1 MGYGNGTCNATAT
14 AQVVINPAPTVS
26 SNSPMCAGGTLNLS
40 SGTANSYSWTSPSG
54 FTSSAQNPSIS
65 NVSTS
70 QGGTYTLVAV
80 NGGCTSTT
88 TIAVIINPLPSIT
101 TGLSPAICAGATS
114 FTIPHTA
121 SANSPTTYSIS
132 GTGITTVTDG
142 TLTPSL
148 ITVNLTDPAVGNS
161 SYAYTMTVKNAN
173 NCTSGNV
180 TGSVTVNPPVTLNCP
195 TNTTTTACQ
204 TQAAVNTAF
213 TEWLAT
219 ATASGGANGVLTN
232 NNTGAPSA
240 CGGST
245 TVTFT
250 YTNDCS
256 PATSTCQATFT
267 VPAPPT
273 VILTCPINTTT
284 TANQTQTAVNTAFAN
299 WLATATASG
308 GCNGVLTN
316 NNTGAP
322 SACGGSTTVTFTY
335 TSTCSP
341 STTTCQSVFTVPA
354 STISTTAG
362 NNSPICTGS
371 TLNLTAGAGF
381 TSYAWTGVNGFSSTD
396 QNPSIL
402 NATTSLTGTYQ
413 VLVTNSN
420 GCTAMATTSATVNPT
435 PATPTTQADTQIIF
449 GGSITLT
456 ATGCSNVNDILK
468 WYQTADNTLVTMPV
482 SPTATTNYYAKC
494 ETTLN
499 GITCISPNSNN
510 VTVTVLQPQP
520 PVATGATICTGS
532 SVTLTATGCT
542 GSTGTFVLKW
552 YLNAT
557 DALVTMPVS
566 PTTNTDYYAK
576 CEQTF
581 NSVTAVSAKSNVVTV
596 TVLNPIA
603 PVATGGTIYNGNS
616 ISLNATGC
624 TGSGFVIKWYQTADD
639 ALVTMPVSPTVTTQ
653 YYAKCEQTANSVT
666 CISPKS
672 NDVTLT
678 VVNRIFVDIT
688 KVSAPIQNGNSWA
701 TAYGNLQ
708 TGLAAATPGVE
719 VWVAKGTYKT
729 TATNT
734 RTIYFNIPNNVIVYG
749 GFAGTE
755 NALSERDFRT
765 NESILSGE
773 IGNLGSITDNSYH
786 VVVFDGSTNNTVLD
800 GFTITGGN
808 ASFDP
813 NRSVSLPVTN
823 TITASTLETGGG
835 IMAKNAAAP
844 IIANCTFTKNSA
856 IVGGGL
862 FAADA
867 SLVTITHCKFNSN
880 QATFGSGIYLQ
891 DGSNGKVSNTL
902 LNGNRGIGS
911 FYNNNSSPQISNC
924 TIAGNGGYSG
934 GIFNSNSSPVVIN
947 SIIWG
952 NAKPINDTQ
961 SIITYSIVE
970 GGYAGIGNLNYDPQ
984 FIDPNPEGISP
995 TTNGNFQLKEKSL
1008 AIDRGLNGTITLS
1021 DKDLVNI
1028 KAWELPIC

>member
-1 MGYGNGTCNATAT
+1 
-14 AQVVINPAPTVS
+14 
-26 SNSPMCAGGTLNLS
+26 
-40 SGTANSYSWTSPSG
+40 
-54 FTSSAQNPSIS
+54 
-65 NVSTS
+65 
-70 QGGTYTLVAV
+70 
-80 NGGCTSTT
+80 
-88 TIAVIINPLPSIT
+88 
-101 TGLSPAICAGATS
+101 
-114 FTIPHTA
+114 
-121 SANSPTTYSIS
+121 
-132 GTGITTVTDG
+132 
-142 TLTPSL
+142 
-148 ITVNLTDPAVGNS
+148 
-161 SYAYTMTVKNAN
+161 
-173 NCTSGNV
+173 
-180 TGSVTVNPPVTLNCP
+180 
-195 TNTTTTACQ
+195 
-204 TQAAVNTAF
+204 
-213 TEWLAT
+213 
-219 ATASGGANGVLTN
+219 
-232 NNTGAPSA
+232 
-240 CGGST
+240 
-245 TVTFT
+245 
-250 YTNDCS
+250 
-256 PATSTCQATFT
+256 
-267 VPAPPT
+267 
-273 VILTCPINTTT
+273 
-284 TANQTQTAVNTAFAN
+284 
-299 WLATATASG
+299 
-308 GCNGVLTN
+308 
-316 NNTGAP
+316 
-322 SACGGSTTVTFTY
+322 
-335 TSTCSP
+335 
-341 STTTCQSVFTVPA
+341 
-354 STISTTAG
+354 
-362 NNSPICTGS
+362 
-371 TLNLTAGAGF
+371 
-381 TSYAWTGVNGFSSTD
+381 
-396 QNPSIL
+396 
-402 NATTSLTGTYQ
+402 
-413 VLVTNSN
+413 
-420 GCTAMATTSATVNPT
+420 
-435 PATPTTQADTQIIF
+435 
-449 GGSITLT
+449 
-456 ATGCSNVNDILK
+456 
-468 WYQTADNTLVTMPV
+468 
-482 SPTATTNYYAKC
+482 
-494 ETTLN
+494 
-499 GITCISPNSNN
+499 
-510 VTVTVLQPQP
+510 
-520 PVATGATICTGS
+520 
-532 SVTLTATGCT
+532 
-542 GSTGTFVLKW
+542 
-552 YLNAT
+552 
-557 DALVTMPVS
+557 
-566 PTTNTDYYAK
+566 
-576 CEQTF
+576 
-581 NSVTAVSAKSNVVTV
+581 
-596 TVLNPIA
+596 
-603 PVATGGTIYNGNS
+603 
-616 ISLNATGC
+616 
-624 TGSGFVIKWYQTADD
+624 
-639 ALVTMPVSPTVTTQ
+639 MPVSPTVTTQ